1 MPNIFQK
8 ELKGLFSENSI
19 SPQIVIPKDLQSLV
33 NKKNIFTSV
42 YNLENL

>member
-8 ELKGLFSENSI
+8 ELKVLFSDNSI
-19 SPQIVIPKDLQSLV
+19 SPQIVIPKDLQSLI
-33 NKKNIFTSV
+33 NKKNIFTFL